1 MAISANF
8 STTQPSLLLDF
19 ANTATLDPRVT
30 FTRSVPATYYDNHT
44 STLAE
49 QNSFVQSN
57 NFATT
62 WSLVNIATPTQGA
75 TDPFGGATAWTLDE
89 GTATGTHNIY
99 QAVGMQS
106 QFSYTYTLSVYA
118 QNVTGQY
125 VQLSFYSALA
135 GAAASAIFDLS
146 TGTVANSSGSYPV
159 TGTACVL
166 VPSTTWYRCSLSVT
180 IPVSAYIG
188 AFSLRIAMTNATTL
202 PSTLGYLNS
211 YTGTSRTINIYGA
224 QFEQRASTTIYTP
237 TTTSPVVNFIPTLQT
252 AAINVPR
259 FDYDPVTRQA
269 VGLMVE
275 QQSTNLTTQSQTF
288 SSWIT
293 GGSSTVTNNVNIAPN
308 GTLTTSSLIP
318 TAAAG
323 NHYLYLNSALGS
335 GTFTFSVYA
344 KAAGYPRLGIRVYD
358 GSAYQIRV
366 TFDLSN
372 GTIALLESG
381 TATITSVGNGWYRCT
396 GTGYSAAGSMGSIAG
411 WTIESLPA
419 GLTVQASFTGDG
431 YSGAYIWGAQ
441 IEALPFA
448 SSYIATTTA
457 ATVRTADLAVMT
469 GTNFS
474 SWFNSGQGT
483 FYTDSNSDILNAY
496 IARSTYNQN
505 AKSTF
510 ALLSGGD
517 TLLTAN
523 IYVRANSTY
532 NVAQFIYAGSGTDI
546 TPSIADTINISINID
561 KITAYINN
569 QSQLYGISAVGQIA
583 ALTTNGGRSGGN
595 SYANANS
602 MTIGYNSGYF
612 AAFSGHIKK
621 LAFYP
626 AQLTNA
632 QIQNLTL

>member
-19 ANTATLDPRVT
+19 ANTTTLDPRVT

-49 QNSFVQSN
+49 QNLFLYSQDFTN
-57 NFATT
+57 NYWKAFSA
-62 WSLVNIATPTQGA
+62 V
-75 TDPFGGATAWTLDE
+75 
-89 GTATGTHNIY
+89 TATGNAIAAPDGTVTATQIAANLAASNNGSFENTIG
-99 QAVGMQS
+99 APVGS
-106 QFSYTYTLSVYA
+106 TITVYA
-118 QNVTGQY
+118 KAGNVNYLAIGSANSNAWA
-125 VQLSFYSALA
+125 SFN
-135 GAAASAIFDLS
+135 LS
-146 TGTVANSSGSYPV
+146 TGATGNSFACTTSIVSVGSG
-159 TGTACVL
+159 
-166 VPSTTWYRCSLSVT
+166 WYRCVMANITSALTRVMFAMKSTDVT
-180 IPVSAYIG
+180 GDPWSNGTVAIGDYI
-188 AFSLRIAMTNATTL
+188 
-202 PSTLGYLNS
+202 YVW
-211 YTGTSRTINIYGA
+211 GA
-224 QFEQRASTTIYTP
+224 QLEQRTAPTAYNL
-237 TTTSPVVNFIPTLQT
+237 TTTSQVVNYIPTLQT

-288 SSWIT
+288 ST
-293 GGSSTVTNNVNIAPN
+293 GWTTTQLTAINNTVIAPN
-308 GTLTTSSLIP
+308 GTLTGTNIIP
-318 TAAAG
+318 AAVSNIHG
-323 NHYLYLNSALGS
+323 IQFTPNLGS
-335 GTFTFSVYA
+335 GTFTYSVYA
-344 KAAGYPRLGIRVYD
+344 KAAGYPRLGLRVYD
-358 GSAYQIRV
+358 GTAYQIRV

-372 GTIALLESG
+372 GTVVLLEAG

-396 GTGYSAAGSMGSIAG
+396 GTGVSASGTMGATAG
-411 WTIESLPA
+411 WVIESLPA
-419 GLTVQASFTGDG
+419 GVTVQTVFTGDG

-457 ATVRTADLAVMT
+457 STVRTADLAVMT

-496 IARSTYNQN
+496 IARLTYNVGS
-505 AKSTF
+505 KTTF
-510 ALLSGGD
+510 ALTTDSNYIS
-517 TLLTAN
+517 TIVTTTVN
-523 IYVRANSTY
+523 VRGNNSYT
-532 NVAQFIYAGSGTDI
+532 VGQFIYTGGGTDFGG
-546 TPSIADTINISINID
+546 SIQNTILIPTNID
-561 KITAYINN
+561 KIATYINN
-569 QSQLYGISAVGQIA
+569 PAQLYAISAVGQISA
-583 ALTTNGGRSGGN
+583 VTTNGGRPGGN
-595 SYANANS
+595 SYANAN
-602 MTIGYNSGYF
+602 MMNIGYNSGYQ